1 MTSAAADT
9 PERIAKRIARSG
21 LCSRRDAERWIAAG
35 RVAVDGD
42 VLSSPALTVTAAN
55 LVTVDGEPL
64 PQAEH
69 SRIFRFHKPTG
80 VVTAARDPGGRKTI
94 YDRLPE
100 GLPRLMPIGRLDL
113 TSEGLLLLTND
124 GELKR
129 RLELPA
135 TGWQRRYRVRVHGRV
150 DPEKLAA
157 LKRGI
162 KVEGF
167 DYGPIEASLER
178 RLGKNAWLN
187 VALREGKN
195 REIRKVME
203 HFGWPVNRLIRI
215 SFGPFHLGNLAK
227 GDVDEIKTKV
237 VKEQVGL
244 VLRSTTPARQRR
256 LKGKSKRPSAVKK
269 DDRLKA
275 GGEASQKPK
284 ASAKKILKLKT
295 RHQERKNAQRAESRP
310 AKRHQSEQPRAAP
323 KASSRRESGKPPR

>member
-35 RVAVDGD
+35 RVGVDGD

-100 GLPRLMPIGRLDL
+100 VLPRLMPIGRLDL

-167 DYGPIEASLER
+167 DYGPIEAALDR
-178 RLGKNAWLN
+178 VQGGNAWLS

-195 REIRKVME
+195 REIRRVLE
-203 HFGWPVNRLIRI
+203 HFGWVVNRLIRT
-215 SFGPFHLGNLAK
+215 SFGPFQLGKLGIAEVEEVP
-227 GDVDEIKTKV
+227 GKV
-237 VKEQVGL
+237 LKEQLGAML
-244 VLRSTTPARQRR
+244 DGAPARRT
-256 LKGKSKRPSAVKK
+256 
-269 DDRLKA
+269 
-275 GGEASQKPK
+275 
-284 ASAKKILKLKT
+284 KT
-295 RHQERKNAQRAESRP
+295 PPSRP
-310 AKRHQSEQPRAAP
+310 RS
-323 KASSRRESGKPPR
+323 